1 MKLALVMCR
10 EEHRLWVFGTIVLRA
25 VFGSVWEEVIRDWR
39 NQHSKDLH
47 DLYSSPNIIGLI
59 KSRNM

>member
-1 MKLALVMCR
+1 MKIALVTCR
-10 EEHRLWVFGTIVLRA
+10 EKHKLGMFGTIVLRT
-25 VFGSVWEEVIRDWR
+25 VFGSTREEVIGDWR

-47 DLYSSPNIIGLI
+47 DLYSSPYIIGLI

>member
-1 MKLALVMCR
+1 MKLALVTCR
-10 EEHRLWVFGTIVLRA
+10 EEHRLWVFGTIALR
-25 VFGSVWEEVIRDWR
+25 VIFGSTREEVIRDWR
-39 NQHSKDLH
+39 NLHSKDLH